1 MWSAVQRL
9 AAQGTAAM
17 LQHELPLPMAGL
29 HDVKALMKTLPPS
42 IHVLVTG
49 ASGGIGR
56 AICFALIEQARKD
69 GANIRISA
77 AATQPGA
84 RLEQLVDE
92 LRAAGAQAGG
102 VAGDITDPAQCAALV
117 VQAESQG
124 GDLTALICNAG
135 ASGPGR
141 LADMP
146 PAQWDTTFNLNTRS
160 AWLLAQAAREGLSRT
175 RGSITAVASMS
186 GLTPHPGYGA
196 YSAAKAALIMLCRQL
211 AQEWAADGIRVNT
224 VCPGMIR
231 TPLTEAVYQDAT
243 TLAKRESLVPL
254 GRIGRAEDVGTTVAW
269 LTSPGASYITG
280 QNLAVD
286 GGISDHMLSLI
297 PGRPGKPPAGQAGP

>member
-1 MWSAVQRL
+1 
-9 AAQGTAAM
+9 
-17 LQHELPLPMAGL
+17 
-29 HDVKALMKTLPPS
+29 MKTLPPS

-56 AICFALIEQARKD
+56 AICFALIELARKD
-69 GANIRISA
+69 GASICLSA
-77 AATQPGA
+77 AASQPGA

-92 LRAAGAQAGG
+92 LRAAGAQAWG
-102 VAGDITDPAQCAALV
+102 VTGDITDPAKCAAV
-117 VQAESQG
+117 VAQAQSQFS
-124 GDLTALICNAG
+124 DLTALVCNAG

-141 LADMP
+141 LADLP
-146 PAQWDTTFNLNTRS
+146 LAQWDATFNLNTRS
-160 AWLLAQAAREGLSRT
+160 AWLLAQAAHEGLSRT

-211 AQEWAADGIRVNT
+211 AQEWAVDGIRVNT

-231 TPLTEAVYQDAT
+231 TPLTEAVYQDAA

-254 GRIGRAEDVGTTVAW
+254 GRIGRAEDVGATVAW
-269 LTSPGASYITG
+269 LASPGASYMTG
-280 QNLAVD
+280 QNLVVD
-286 GGISDHMLSLI
+286 GGVSDHMLGLI
-297 PGRPGKPPAGQAGP
+297 PGRPGKPPAGQAGS